1 MTLSE
6 KPFLRKLHLTI
17 LYKLSITLIHIR
29 NVFRIDRFVFL
40 IISYSRERVSRC
52 IYELLT
58 RSLNLSLDRWR
69 INFFRWIDGGK
80 IRGKEEAI
88 GKRNKRT
95 ALVSFQRFRSST
107 RSHFEEWAG

>member
-17 LYKLSITLIHIR
+17 LYKLSIIDPY

-58 RSLNLSLDRWR
+58 RSLNLSLDR
-69 INFFRWIDGGK
+69 
-80 IRGKEEAI
+80 
-88 GKRNKRT
+88 
-95 ALVSFQRFRSST
+95 
-107 RSHFEEWAG
+107 